1 MQAWQRSSRQT
12 ATIPRYPSRARE
24 PAPSR
29 PAVKSTSAQE
39 SSSMSKRTDS
49 RSIRFFA
56 ATMLLAVVAT
66 PHIVHVQGGAA
77 PGGGQA
83 PGGRGSRGGFGGFTA
98 PTTLT
103 RYDDYTGFTKIFD
116 GKTFTNWNGE
126 ADVWSIVDGMLHADT
141 TKTPG
146 QHHIHYTG
154 PDAVMRDF
162 TLKVEVKLSATGA
175 NGGIQYR
182 SRLLHPAHGG
192 SLADPLGKPLP
203 ANITTMA
210 QAVSAGITS
219 APPARGAGPGGGGAR
234 GGDAPGRGNAPAGNA
249 GGGGNAPAGNAT
261 AGERGSAA
269 GAPAEAAAPN
279 PCVGEVGD
287 LSAPSPAGRGNTST
301 PTGNPWQVSGYQ
313 FDLDSD
319 NEYTGQLYEGQ
330 GRNIITA
337 PGTIGMLLPGN
348 CKILLGKLPGDAQA
362 AIKPHQGLD
371 GEWQQIEII
380 VRGNTMIH
388 LLNGQV
394 MSITVD
400 DDPVARAP
408 QGILSLQLEG
418 NGQIWYRNVYL
429 KRQDKPLDF
438 PR

>member
-1 MQAWQRSSRQT
+1 MTNKAASRWLGLAALT
-12 ATIPRYPSRARE
+12 
-24 PAPSR
+24 
-29 PAVKSTSAQE
+29 
-39 SSSMSKRTDS
+39 
-49 RSIRFFA
+49 FFA
-56 ATMLLAVVAT
+56 LGASSEVVRGQGNGQAPAT
-66 PHIVHVQGGAA
+66 
-77 PGGGQA
+77 PGGGAQTQGR
-83 PGGRGSRGGFGGFTA
+83 GGRGGVAFGP
-98 PTTLT
+98 PTTPT

-116 GKTFTNWNGE
+116 GRTFTNWDGE
-126 ADVWSIVDGMLHADT
+126 RDVWSIVDGLLHADT

-154 PDAVMRDF
+154 PGAVMRDF
-162 TLKVEVKLSATGA
+162 TLKVEVKLSAAGA

-192 SLADPLGKPLP
+192 SIADPLGKPLP
-203 ANITTMA
+203 AKITTMA
-210 QAVSAGITS
+210 EAVAAGITA
-219 APPARGAGPGGGGAR
+219 APAARGGGPGGGGAR
-234 GGDAPGRGNAPAGNA
+234 GGNPAGAGNAPAGNA
-249 GGGGNAPAGNAT
+249 PAGGNAPG
-261 AGERGSAA
+261 GGPVPSAP
-269 GAPAEAAAPN
+269 GPAAAAAPN
-279 PCVGEVGD
+279 PCVGEVGN
-287 LSAPSPAGRGNTST
+287 LSATPPAGRGNASGT

-313 FDLDSD
+313 FDMDSA
-319 NEYTGQLYEGQ
+319 NQYTGQLYEGQ

-348 CKILLGKLPGDAQA
+348 CKILLGKLPGDAKT

-388 LLNGQV
+388 MINGQT

-408 QGILSLQLEG
+408 QGVLSLQLEG
-418 NGQIWYRNVYL
+418 SGQIWYRNVYL
-429 KRQDKPLDF
+429 KAQDKALDF

>member
-1 MQAWQRSSRQT
+1 MTNNNA
-12 ATIPRYPSRARE
+12 
-24 PAPSR
+24 
-29 PAVKSTSAQE
+29 
-39 SSSMSKRTDS
+39 S
-49 RSIRFFA
+49 RSVGLFVLA
-56 ATMLLAVVAT
+56 LLALVAT
-66 PHIVHVQGGAA
+66 PRVVHVQGGA
-77 PGGGQA
+77 QA
-83 PGGRGSRGGFGGFTA
+83 PAAPAGGPQGPGRGGRGGGGAAFGP
-98 PTTLT
+98 PTTQT
-103 RYDDYTGFTKIFD
+103 RYDDYTGFTKIWD
-116 GKTFTNWNGE
+116 GQTFTNWNGE
-126 ADVWSIVDGMLHADT
+126 RDVWSIVDGMLHADT

-154 PDAVMRDF
+154 PGAVMRDF

-192 SLADPLGKPLP
+192 SVADPLGKPLP
-203 ANITTMA
+203 ASVTTMA
-210 QAVSAGITS
+210 EAVAAGITAQP
-219 APPARGAGPGGGGAR
+219 APRGGGPGGGGGGGGRGGNASGAGNAR
-234 GGDAPGRGNAPAGNA
+234 GAGNAP
-249 GGGGNAPAGNAT
+249 GGGAAPAAT
-261 AGERGSAA
+261 G
-269 GAPAEAAAPN
+269 AAAPPPN
-279 PCVGEVGD
+279 PCVGEVGN
-287 LSAPSPAGRGNTST
+287 LSATPPAGRSNAGGT

-313 FDLDSD
+313 FDMDSP
-319 NEYTGQLYEGQ
+319 NQYTGQLYEGQ

-348 CKILLGKLPGDAQA
+348 CKILLGKVSGDAKA
-362 AIKPHQGLD
+362 AIKPHQGLA

-388 LLNGQV
+388 IINGQV

-418 NGQIWYRNVYL
+418 SGQIWYRNVYL
-429 KRQDKPLDF
+429 KQQDKPLDF